1 MDFTEYKIG
10 YYKRWQKRILGIS
23 WTMFITVFALE
34 IFVGLV
40 PLIYGNLP
48 PTSCYYCI
56 KHIVLPS
63 SMNFICLVIAT
74 LLVSSPVLTIV
85 QKNYTVL
92 FLFLAIVA
100 VVSFFHNYYQ
110 IVFLLPCA
118 ALFIA
123 ALLTDKKLLRTI
135 FISAMV
141 VAVFSLL
148 QWFFTKTGDS
158 LKLKIGTAVAVVAIH
173 CASYYFSNA
182 ILFSVQEQIDFIY
195 DGYLKQQQ
203 LLDELQLEPLTRLYN
218 RAALAEAVSSCIKTY
233 KETDGLLMLAL
244 IDLDNF
250 KNVNDKYGHAS
261 GDVVL
266 IAFAELIIKILG
278 GSRNVFR
285 YGGDEFVILFK
296 NQNLK
301 TIESSAEK
309 ICYSFTE
316 MKFDFMDRRTRLSAS
331 MGIAAYHSGMT
342 SKEWFESAD
351 SAAYAAKSAGKNQ
364 FVVVL

>member
-1 MDFTEYKIG
+1 
-10 YYKRWQKRILGIS
+10 
-23 WTMFITVFALE
+23 MFITVFALE
-34 IFVGLV
+34 IVVGLF

-48 PTSCYYCI
+48 PAFLGYCI
-56 KHIVLPS
+56 KNIVLPS
-63 SMNFICLVIAT
+63 SINFVCLIIAT
-74 LLVSSPVLTIV
+74 ILVGSPVLTIM

-100 VVSFFHNYYQ
+100 VISFFHNYYQ

-123 ALLTDKKLLRTI
+123 ALLTDKKLLSII
-135 FISAMV
+135 FISAMAV
-141 VAVFSLL
+141 TVFSMLL
-148 QWFFTKTGDS
+148 WFITNPGDS
-158 LKLKIGTAVAVVAIH
+158 FQLKIGTAVAVVAVH

-218 RAALAEAVSSCIKTY
+218 RAALAEAISSCIKTY
-233 KETDGLLMLAL
+233 KETDGLFMLAL

-250 KNVNDKYGHAS
+250 KSVNDKYGHAS
-261 GDVVL
+261 GDIVL

-296 NQNLK
+296 NQNLR

-309 ICYSFTE
+309 ICFSFTE

>member
-10 YYKRWQKRILGIS
+10 YYRRWQKRILGIC
-23 WTMFITVFALE
+23 WTMFITAFALE
-34 IFVGLV
+34 LIVGLF
-40 PLIYGNLP
+40 PLIYGNLLP
-48 PTSCYYCI
+48 SFWRYCI
-56 KHIVLPS
+56 KHIILPS
-63 SMNFICLVIAT
+63 GMNFVCLIIAT
-74 LLVSSPVLTIV
+74 LLVSSPVLTIM

-100 VVSFFHNYYQ
+100 VISFFHNYYQ

-123 ALLTDKKLLRTI
+123 ALLTDKKLLCTI
-135 FISAMV
+135 FISVMV

-148 QWFFTKTGDS
+148 QWVITKQGDS
-158 LKLKIGTAVAVVAIH
+158 FQLKIGTAVAVVAVH

-182 ILFSVQEQIDFIY
+182 ILVSVQEQIDFIY

-218 RAALAEAVSSCIKTY
+218 RTALAEAISSCIKTY
-233 KETDGLLMLAL
+233 TETDGLLMIAL

-250 KNVNDKYGHAS
+250 KSINDKYGHAS
-261 GDVVL
+261 GDIVL
-266 IAFAELIIKILG
+266 IAFAELIVKVLG
-278 GSRNVFR
+278 GNRNVFR

-301 TIESSAEK
+301 TIESSAER
-309 ICYSFTE
+309 ICFSFTE